1 MKKLKVLSA
10 VLGGLF
16 TLPASAAD
24 YTFDETLLLGSGYGE
39 GIARLNEANTVLPG
53 QYSADVWLNGKF
65 TGQRDV
71 RFVERAPGE
80 VQPCLPE
87 AFWLEVGITEAAKGE
102 SDCLSPAERVSGGD
116 WHFDQATLRLDL
128 SVPQALLKRTP
139 RDYVAPEL
147 WDSGESLLFTN
158 YNTHYYRNDNGG
170 RNSDYAWLGLTS
182 GINLGAWQV
191 RQQSSASWRRYNGE
205 SRQQWDTLQSWVQRP
220 IARLESL
227 LTLGESYT
235 GGNLLGSVA
244 FTGARLETDQRMWPQ
259 SRRGYAPQV
268 RGTARSPSRVVIK
281 QNDRT
286 LFETSVP
293 EGPFVIDDL
302 PDSSWNG
309 DLQVE
314 ITGADDQ
321 VSGFSVPWASVPLAL
336 RPGVWRYSATLG
348 QARDYASVNNAFA
361 DLTMERGVAN
371 QLTANGGARIGEDY
385 QALVAGGVLS
395 TDLGAF
401 GLDATFSQSRIG
413 EEQLRGWR
421 LQTQWS
427 KTFLPTNTHV
437 ALAGYRYST
446 DGYRDFGD
454 VLGQRS
460 ALKRGNT
467 WRSDSL
473 NQRNQFTLT
482 VNQTLGEYG
491 NLWLSGSVMDYY
503 DNRGRNTQLQMG
515 YGTTIGRV
523 SLNLALSRQESWS
536 RQRSGMDNAMMRQGQ
551 KENIATLTLSVPLSF
566 GQREHYASFSASQAK
581 RSGTSSQVSLAGALN
596 EEETLNYAVSGGW
609 QRAGDGGGTQTD
621 WSGSLQQMNAFG
633 NLNMSYARSRD
644 YQQWTGGARGA
655 LVVHRGGVVAGPWLG
670 ETFAL
675 VAAPGAAG
683 ARGSGSQGAKV
694 NNSGFAL
701 VPSLTPYR
709 YNTISLDGAG
719 MDNQTELLESQRR
732 VAPVAGAAVKL
743 TFATLRG
750 YALLITVPG
759 KATLI
764 PGEQVKDGQGNVVGM
779 VGQGNQVYARV
790 AERDGTLDAGNRC
803 TLRWSLTDAQ
813 LAVPLVPLTL
823 NCTQGR

>member
-1 MKKLKVLSA
+1 MKRLKVVSA
-10 VLGGLF
+10 VLGGLCV
-16 TLPASAAD
+16 LPAQAAD
-24 YTFDETLLLGSGYGE
+24 YIFDETLLLGSGYGD
-39 GIARLNEANTVLPG
+39 GIARLNETNNVLPG

-65 TGQRDV
+65 IGQRDV
-71 RFVERAPGE
+71 LFSQRTEGE

-87 AFWLEVGITEAAKGE
+87 TFWQEQGVTVEPKTQAN
-102 SDCLSPAERVSGGD
+102 CFSPAERVSGGD
-116 WHFDQATLRLDL
+116 WHFDQATLRLDI

-139 RDYVAPEL
+139 RDYVAPER

-182 GINLGAWQV
+182 GINIGAWQV

-205 SRQQWDTLQSWVQRP
+205 SRQQWDNLQSWVQRP
-220 IARLESL
+220 IARLESM
-227 LTLGESYT
+227 LTVGESYT

-244 FTGARLETDQRMWPQ
+244 FTGARLATDQRMWPQ
-259 SRRGYAPQV
+259 SRRGYAPEV
-268 RGTARSPSRVVIK
+268 RGTARTPSRVVIK
-281 QNDRT
+281 QNGRT
-286 LFETSVP
+286 LYETSVP

-314 ITGADDQ
+314 VTGADGQ

-348 QARDYASVNNAFA
+348 RARDYAAVNNAFA
-361 DLTMERGVAN
+361 DVTLERGIAN
-371 QLTANGGARIGEDY
+371 ALTANGGARFGEDY
-385 QALVAGGVLS
+385 QALVAGGVFS

-401 GLDATFSQSRIG
+401 GLDTTFSQSRIG
-413 EEQLRGWR
+413 DEQLRGWR
-421 LQTQWS
+421 LQSQWS
-427 KTFLPTNTHV
+427 KTFLPIQTHV

-446 DGYRDFGD
+446 QGYRDFGD

-460 ALKRGNT
+460 ALKRGNV

-482 VNQTLGEYG
+482 VNQTLGDYG
-491 NLWLSGSVMDYY
+491 NLWVSGSVMDYY

-515 YGTTIGRV
+515 YGTTLGRV
-523 SLNLALSRQESWS
+523 SINFALSRQESWS
-536 RQRSGMDNAMMRQGQ
+536 RQRSGIDNGMKKQGQ
-551 KENIATLTLSVPLSF
+551 KENIATLTLSVPLSC

-581 RSGTSSQVSLAGALN
+581 RSGTSSQLSLAGALN
-596 EEETLNYAVSGGW
+596 EKETLNYAVSSGW
-609 QRAGDGGGTQTD
+609 QRSRDGGGTQTD

-633 NLNMSYARSRD
+633 NLNMSYAHARD
-644 YQQWTGGARGA
+644 YQQWTAGARGA
-655 LVVHRGGVVAGPWLG
+655 LVIHRDGVVAGPWLG

-675 VAAPGAAG
+675 VNAPGATG
-683 ARGSGSQGAKV
+683 ANVSGSQGNKV
-694 NNSGFAL
+694 NSGGFAL

-709 YNTISLDGAG
+709 YNTISLDGTG

-732 VAPVAGAAVKL
+732 VAPLAGAAVKL

-750 YALLITVPG
+750 YALLITVTG

-764 PGEQVKDGQGNVVGM
+764 PGEQVKDAQGKVIGM
-779 VGQGNQVYARV
+779 VGQGSQIYARV
-790 AERDGTLDAGNRC
+790 ADRDGTLHVGDRC
-803 TLRWSLTDAQ
+803 ALRWSLTDAQ
-813 LAVPLVPLTL
+813 LKAPLIPLTL
-823 NCTQGR
+823 NCMQGR